1 MFGKRETGAG
11 LPPALPPSNGA
22 AQIAGHSMPQ
32 HIPDLRVPPPASAA
46 AGGQPLASQPHV
58 QPGASKPPGRRS
70 ENYYDIKSTIF
81 NALIDAIDLTQ
92 LSQLDR
98 ERARDEIRDIVNEI
112 ITLKDGAM
120 SIAE

>member
-1 MFGKRETGAG
+1 MFGKREAGAG
-11 LPPALPPSNGA
+11 LPPAIPPPSNGA

-32 HIPDLRVPPPASAA
+32 HIPDLRVPPQPSAA
-46 AGGQPLASQPHV
+46 TGQPLAPQPQV
-58 QPGASKPPGRRS
+58 QPGAPKPPGRRS

-98 ERARDEIRDIVNEI
+98 E
-112 ITLKDGAM
+112 
-120 SIAE
+120 